1 MDDSPSLGLSSYFWT
16 CLGIYS
22 SSFFFFFLMEFLH
35 FQALVIWV
43 NFEPLNFQ
51 MVVVYIWFPHGG

>member
-1 MDDSPSLGLSSYFWT
+1 MTAPAWVCPPIFGLALEFIA
-16 CLGIYS
+16 LP
-22 SSFFFFFLMEFLH
+22 FFFLMEFLH